1 MVARIL
7 AAGNYNRR
15 VSGDKDSFSIPT
27 EHFTIEGRSRAGH
40 ETYFRVRELGIV
52 LDIGRGPDL
61 AIGMPHIF
69 VTHAHLDH
77 ALGIPFYAGQRH
89 LQRIAGGRVFVPSET
104 ADDFRALMAL
114 HEKLEDTEYDIEI
127 VGVAANDVI
136 SIGKG
141 HEVRGHR
148 ATHRVAARGYE
159 FLEVRHHLRSEF
171 AGRDD
176 IIDLRRSGVSVAEEF
191 RYPLLFYTGDTDRG
205 ILESNDALFKAEV
218 LIMECSFVADGH
230 QERAARYRH
239 IHFDDIAEFANR
251 FENRLIVLTHFS
263 RRYSRGEIRDEI
275 RRRCPAILRDRLRL
289 ALPEPFQRL

>member
-1 MVARIL
+1 MSRMTRVVMAARIVL
-7 AAGNYNRR
+7 VGRCSRFAVGSTFFCEPRTANCERML
-15 VSGDKDSFSIPT
+15 DKDFFTIAT

-40 ETYFRVRELGIV
+40 ETYLRVRELGVV
-52 LDIGRGPDL
+52 LDIGRCPDM
-61 AIGMPHIF
+61 AIGMPNIF

-89 LQRIAGGRVFVPSET
+89 LQRIPGGRVFVPAET

-114 HEKLEDTEYDIEI
+114 HQKLEDTGYDIDI
-127 VGVAANDVI
+127 VGVAVGETI

-159 FLEVRHHLRSEF
+159 FLEVRHRLRPQY

-176 IIDLRRSGVSVAEEF
+176 ISDLRRAGADVAEEY

-205 ILESNDALFKAEV
+205 ILESNDA
-218 LIMECSFVADGH
+218 M
-230 QERAARYRH
+230 
-239 IHFDDIAEFANR
+239 
-251 FENRLIVLTHFS
+251 
-263 RRYSRGEIRDEI
+263 
-275 RRRCPAILRDRLRL
+275 
-289 ALPEPFQRL
+289 